1 MATQTS
7 EIQLKIAA
15 HVVWRDVPGELVL
28 FDRHSGEYHTLNEIG
43 AAIWREVSRGEP
55 VPGIVA
61 MLSARYAAAPD
72 VIARDV
78 GDFVV
83 ASIRKGLLV
92 GTTPASCAAAPEA
105 ACP

>member
-1 MATQTS
+1 MTTHAS
-7 EIQLKIAA
+7 EVQVKIAA

-28 FDRHSGEYHTLNEIG
+28 FDQRGGEYHTLNEIG

-61 MLSARYAAAPD
+61 VLAARYAAAPD

-78 GDFVV
+78 GDFIS
-83 ASIRKGLLV
+83 ASIRKGLLIEAE
-92 GTTPASCAAAPEA
+92 PACCAGEPEA

>member
-1 MATQTS
+1 METQTR
-7 EIQLKIAA
+7 EVKLEIAA

-28 FDRHSGEYHTLNEIG
+28 FDQRGGEYHTLNEIG

-61 MLSARYAAAPD
+61 VLAARYAAARD

-78 GDFVV
+78 GDFIS
-83 ASIRKGLLV
+83 ASIRKGLLIEAE
-92 GTTPASCAAAPEA
+92 PASCAGVPEA
-105 ACP
+105 AYP